1 MTDLNLHLDFCGAR
15 MRVSADNDSWLKPFH
30 RAFPDFITDSPSSA
44 DEFLL
49 TIEETDTP
57 AVTHDLPL
65 TYDGPM
71 ADGQIGRIFE
81 SESCSIMEIE
91 DGGTV
96 VIDHGAHKAHA
107 RLRPGSTRFYGS
119 PMMTVIDAALVAAG
133 QQMVHAA
140 SLIDERSGK
149 AILFCVPSGGGKT
162 TTSLALAHGGFKLM
176 TDDASIL
183 VPTAIGFNVWGMPRA
198 LKVHVRT
205 ADLLPWVG
213 PLEDKWDEN
222 GEQGVKIN
230 DLADRISVAETGPVE
245 LGAIVLIGPRSFYGH
260 TVTPV
265 AKPEILV
272 ALAHD
277 NVAWPQ
283 AGMTPKAL
291 RAFAVFSR
299 AVAAVPTFKLSAG
312 TELATLPDILK
323 KALQHLPEKAR

>member
-1 MTDLNLHLDFCGAR
+1 MTDLEVLLDFCGAR
-15 MRVSADNDSWLKPFH
+15 MRVIADDDSWLKPFH
-30 RAFPDFITDSPSSA
+30 RAFPDFMADGPSGA

-57 AVTHDLPL
+57 AIAHDLPL

-71 ADGQIGRIFE
+71 ADGQVGKIFE
-81 SESCSIMEIE
+81 SESSSIMEIE

-96 VIDHGAHKAHA
+96 VIDHGAHTAHA

-183 VPTAIGFNVWGMPRA
+183 VPKKNGFDVWGMPRA
-198 LKVHVRT
+198 LKVHVKT

-222 GEQGVKIN
+222 GEQGVKIS
-230 DLADRISVAETGPVE
+230 DLAGRISVAEPGPVE
-245 LGAIVLIGPRSFYGH
+245 LGAIVLIGPRSPSGH

-277 NVAWPQ
+277 NVAWRQ

-299 AVAAVPTFKLSAG
+299 AVAGVPTFKLSAG
-312 TELATLPDILK
+312 TDLAILPDVLNE
-323 KALQHLPEKAR
+323 ALRHLPEKAR